1 MPAAERQGRLEVEQ
15 RNGDRIAGSA
25 LIGAAALSVLAMAH
39 HPASANAGPI
49 GPIVHGTMIAAAAI
63 LAFGFAHFARR
74 RGLARPEI
82 LAGLVAYA
90 IGLGVTIGAATINGF
105 VVPALAGRAIAD
117 RNVFLLAWE
126 ANQALARI
134 GVFATGAAFALWALD
149 FLRRPGFEAKAIG
162 ASGLAA
168 GLVPPALLA
177 LGATDMHV
185 AGAFIAYAAFA
196 AWSVAVGI
204 HLAHCGLASQRDLAD
219 PRELA

>member
-1 MPAAERQGRLEVEQ
+1 VERA
-15 RNGDRIAGSA
+15 NGDRTAGSA
-25 LIGAAALSVLAMAH
+25 MIAAAALSVLAMAH
-39 HPASANAGPI
+39 HPTSANAGPI
-49 GPIVHGTMIAAAAI
+49 GPIVHGTMIVLAAI
-63 LAFGFAHFARR
+63 MAFGFAHFALR
-74 RGLARPEI
+74 RGLGRPAI

-105 VVPALAGRAIAD
+105 VVPALAARAIAD
-117 RNVFLLAWE
+117 RDVFLLAWE
-126 ANQALARI
+126 ANQALAGI
-134 GVFATGAAFALWALD
+134 GVFATGAAFALWGLD

-162 ASGLAA
+162 ALGLGA

-204 HLAHCGLASQRDLAD
+204 HLARGGLASNRDLAD
-219 PRELA
+219 SPPLA